1 MRNGYTIVDRAEQ
14 PNITPALPDYADTA
28 RQLDYAPRRPLP
40 RLLWLVGAVVALPL
54 TVAAYLLMR
63 PIGEHFAH
71 FTERY
76 SSALF
81 GLFLVFTLVLLLTLV
96 YLLFCAAAWI
106 RNKASVAA
114 VIRLENDHPI
124 LVSDLEQDYHRSNA
138 RALAGFTLQQHYAV
152 QASFAEQSAL
162 RGLGSYSPSIS
173 MPAPKAST
181 ADGPAIVKAT
191 MLPFTDGK
199 SKLEQLRE
207 RGIIGRDPRTLYI
220 GHDDDGQP
228 VLLDT
233 RFMGALAIAGKP
245 RSGKTTSAKLLLAQA
260 AMLDWYVIMC
270 DPHGAQPHGLLNQ
283 TQHISGACIRLA
295 IEPDEIIS
303 AIELADKIGKQRL
316 ANPSQVDRPV
326 LLVVDEFTSL
336 IMRGLLPK
344 ELLAKL
350 TAIAVEMPKVQVHIA
365 LIAHDWSKHALG
377 GTQHA
382 APLRRAITHK
392 LLHRSDPQNAE
403 FLLGDTQ
410 SGALVQKLD
419 RGRALFW
426 GDDSPLAASVPLIG
440 LEDMLFAAQGKPP
453 RPYQRRISLPA
464 MLAAPIP
471 AKQLATTEPLPQATP
486 RDLVLSLLADGQ
498 RRNLAEIAQHIGLDN
513 QAANSVLY
521 QMHQAGAIKRDGTR
535 RKYMYYL

>member
-1 MRNGYTIVDRAEQ
+1 MRNGYTIVDHAEE
-14 PNITPALPDYADTA
+14 PNISPALPDYADTA
-28 RQLDYAPRRPLP
+28 RQLDYAPRRSLP
-40 RLLWLVGAVVALPL
+40 RWLWLVGAVVALPL
-54 TVAAYLLMR
+54 TVAAFLLMR
-63 PIGEHFAH
+63 PIGEQFAN
-71 FTERY
+71 FAQSY
-76 SSALF
+76 KSALF
-81 GLFLVFTLVLLLTLV
+81 GLFLVFTLALLLTLV
-96 YLLFCAAAWI
+96 YLLFTVAAWI

-114 VIRLENDHPI
+114 VVRLENDHPI
-124 LVSDLEQDYHRSNA
+124 LVSDLEQDYRRSNA

-173 MPAPKAST
+173 MPASKSGA
-181 ADGPAIVKAT
+181 ADAPVVKPAA
-191 MLPFTDGK
+191 LPFIDGK

-270 DPHGAQPHGLLNQ
+270 DPHGAQPHGLMNQ
-283 TQHISGACIRLA
+283 TQHISGACIRQA

-303 AIELADKIGKQRL
+303 AIELADKIGKRRL
-316 ANPSQVDRPV
+316 ADPGQVDRPV
-326 LLVVDEFTSL
+326 LLVIDEFTSL

-365 LIAHDWSKHALG
+365 LIAHDWSKNALD

-419 RGRALFW
+419 RGKALYW
-426 GDDSPLAASVPLIG
+426 GDDSPMAASVPLIG
-440 LEDMLFAAQGKPP
+440 LEDMLFAAHGKPP
-453 RPYQRRISLPA
+453 RPYQRRVSLPA

-471 AKQLATTEPLPQATP
+471 AKQLATTEPLPQAAP

-498 RRNLAEIAQHIGLDN
+498 RYPLAEIAQHIALDSKSASSMLS
-513 QAANSVLY
+513 QL
-521 QMHQAGAIKRDGTR
+521 HQAGAIKRDGTR
-535 RKYMYYL
+535 RKYQYYL